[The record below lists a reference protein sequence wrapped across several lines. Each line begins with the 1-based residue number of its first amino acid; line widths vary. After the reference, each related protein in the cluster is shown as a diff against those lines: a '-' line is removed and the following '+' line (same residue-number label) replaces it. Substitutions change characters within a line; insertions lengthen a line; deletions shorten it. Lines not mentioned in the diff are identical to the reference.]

1 MLVNVELFLQWCSDY
16 NDMERKMASY
26 LSKTEL
32 CINNTSDY
40 SDGDYW

>member
-1 MLVNVELFLQWCSDY
+1 
-16 NDMERKMASY
+16 MERKMASY